1 MTNKITRR
9 RVIAGAAGVSLA
21 APMLA
26 RHGWAQATYPNKQI
40 RMVVPFA
47 PAGTTDLL
55 GRIAAQHLTEV
66 WGQTVVVDNKSGAG
80 GNVGAEIV
88 AKAPADG
95 YTLSMGLITSQA
107 ANPFLFDKLP
117 YDVDKDFTGIT
128 LLATSP
134 IFLVVHPSVPARN
147 LQEFI
152 AYAKANPDKLSFA
165 STGYGSSFHLATEQ
179 LLQRAGIKMT
189 HVPYRGMGAAVVDLL
204 AGNIQVAMDVSTMAQ
219 VKEGKLRALGVA
231 STKRYEKEPGIPS
244 FAEQGFP
251 DLEAGTWLSLHAPA
265 GLPTDIRDRIGSDVN
280 AVLAK
285 PEVRTRMLTM
295 YYVPAAGTAA
305 ELDAFLAKERA
316 KIGEIIRIG
325 NIRVQQ

>member
-1 MTNKITRR
+1 MLRSIRQALGLFMLALGFGLATAHTAVMAQAWPQRPVTI
-9 RVIAGAAGVSLA
+9 VVPLAAGGTADGVARVLA
-21 APMLA
+21 E
-26 RHGWAQATYPNKQI
+26 G
-40 RMVVPFA
+40 
-47 PAGTTDLL
+47 
-55 GRIAAQHLTEV
+55 LTER
-66 WGQTVVVDNKSGAG
+66 WGVRVNVENKSG
-80 GNVGAEIV
+80 GNAIIGTDAV
-88 AKAPADG
+88 AKTPADG

-231 STKRYEKEPGIPS
+231 STKRYENEPGIPS

-280 AVLAK
+280 ALLAK
-285 PEVRTRMLTM
+285 PEVRTHMLTM